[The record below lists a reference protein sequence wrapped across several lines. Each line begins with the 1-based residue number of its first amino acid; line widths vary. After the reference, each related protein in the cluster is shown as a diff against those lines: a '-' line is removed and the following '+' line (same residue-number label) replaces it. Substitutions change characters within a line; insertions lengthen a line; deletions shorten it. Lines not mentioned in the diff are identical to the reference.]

1 MAKALLVDVY
11 KLLQLLINYFD
22 ITPNSTLNQQE
33 LFYKVSYVIQNS
45 VLIIKKFESAQR
57 KSKIE
62 SPSIN

>member
-11 KLLQLLINYFD
+11 NLLQLLINYFD
-22 ITPNSTLNQQE
+22 ITPNSTSYQQE

-45 VLIIKKFESAQR
+45 VLIIKKFDSAQR

-62 SPSIN
+62 SSSIN